1 VLTAL
6 DDGAL
11 LAEKTGQS
19 PAVVVALH
27 GWGRSGSDFAQIV
40 SGLDAVAIHLPGFG
54 VTPEP
59 ATAWGSEEYAD
70 AVARAIA
77 GRALAG
83 SSPAGSSPVVVVGH
97 SFGGR
102 VAVRL
107 AAKYPELVSGLV
119 LTGVPLVRLVAAPK
133 PPLTFRVIRSLA
145 RAGIIPHAVLEKQRH
160 KRGSADYRAARGVMR
175 DVLVRVIGE
184 DYRDDLARVIAPVRM
199 VWGANDTAA
208 PADAGA
214 AAAALIAGATFHTV
228 AGAGHLLEGS
238 LEKAVRDELH
248 TLVSELNPAVDS
260 AVDPDLKDS

>member
-1 VLTAL
+1 MLTAL

-11 LAEKTGQS
+11 LAEKTGKS
-19 PAVVVALH
+19 PATVVALH
-27 GWGRSGSDFAQIV
+27 GWGRSGADFAQII

-54 VTPEP
+54 ITPEP
-59 ATAWGSEEYAD
+59 ATAWGSEQYAD
-70 AVARAIA
+70 AVARA
-77 GRALAG
+77 L
-83 SSPAGSSPVVVVGH
+83 SSSAPVVVVGH

-133 PPLTFRVIRSLA
+133 PPLTFRLIRALA
-145 RAGIIPHAVLEKQRH
+145 RAGIIPQRVLEKQRH

-184 DYRDDLARVIAPVRM
+184 DYRDDLARIRVPVRM
-199 VWGANDTAA
+199 VWGENDTAA

-214 AAAALIAGATFHTV
+214 AAAALIDGATFRLV
-228 AGAGHLLEGS
+228 AGAGHLLESS
-238 LEKAVRDELH
+238 LVSAVREELDD
-248 TLVSELNPAVDS
+248 LIAGLDSDVSPGPNSDVNPDV
-260 AVDPDLKDS
+260 KDK

>member
-1 VLTAL
+1 MLTAL

-19 PAVVVALH
+19 PATVVALH
-27 GWGRSGSDFAQIV
+27 GWGRSGADFAQIV

-54 VTPEP
+54 ITPEP

-70 AVARAIA
+70 AVARA
-77 GRALAG
+77 LAG
-83 SSPAGSSPVVVVGH
+83 SAPVVVVAH

-133 PPLTFRVIRSLA
+133 PPLTFRLIRSLA
-145 RAGIIPHAVLEKQRH
+145 KAGIIPKQVLEAQRH

-184 DYRDDLARVIAPVRM
+184 DYRDDLARVAVPVRM
-199 VWGANDTAA
+199 VWGENDTAA

-214 AAAALIAGATFHTV
+214 AASTLINDATFRTV
-228 AGAGHLLEGS
+228 AGAGHLLEGALQ
-238 LEKAVRDELH
+238 LEVRDELH
-248 TLVSELNPAVDS
+248 ELISELNS
-260 AVDPDLKDS
+260 AVKPGVNSAVTPDVKDK